1 MNRVSR
7 LPRNHQ
13 AVDLRLRGTD
23 HEDGGIAIANRLP
36 INAITNVIENS
47 CSNRSSGSGRFKV
60 QALNYGFKRPAL
72 FAVTTLLGYLR
83 KSFTRSEKGTC

>member
-72 FAVTTLLGYLR
+72 LQ
-83 KSFTRSEKGTC
+83 